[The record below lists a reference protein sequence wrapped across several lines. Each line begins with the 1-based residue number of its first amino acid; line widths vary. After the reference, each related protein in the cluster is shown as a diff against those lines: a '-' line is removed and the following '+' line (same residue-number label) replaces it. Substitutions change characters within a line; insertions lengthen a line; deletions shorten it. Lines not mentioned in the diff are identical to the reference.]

1 MLEDILAPVLVTM
14 AYLALIVSGVEMDPE
29 MAELAR
35 MVRDNCAGETGV
47 DIALVEKVNGGA
59 GLMPDAK
66 LKCYI
71 KCTMETAGMMSEG
84 EVDVEAVLAMLPP
97 DMSAHNAPA
106 LRACGTQR
114 GADDCET
121 AYLTQ
126 VCWQNANKAD
136 YFLI

>member
-1 MLEDILAPVLVTM
+1 MTGQILASLTVM
-14 AYLALIVSGVEMDPE
+14 AAYLAVTVAGIEMDPE

-47 DIALVEKVNGGA
+47 DISLVEKVNGGA
-59 GLMPDAK
+59 DLMPDAK

-97 DMSAHNAPA
+97 EMSAHNAPA

-126 VCWQNANKAD
+126 VCWQSSNKAD

>member
-1 MLEDILAPVLVTM
+1 MAVLACV
-14 AYLALIVSGVEMDPE
+14 ALAVAKVEMDE
-29 MAELAR
+29 DMAELAR
-35 MVRDNCAGETGV
+35 MVRENCAGETGV
-47 DIALVEKVNGGA
+47 DIGLVDKVNGGA
-59 GLMPDAK
+59 DLMPDPK

-97 DMSAHNAPA
+97 DMAAHNGPA
-106 LRACGTQR
+106 LKACGTKK
-114 GADDCET
+114 GADNCDT

-126 VCWQNANKAD
+126 VCWQNANKAE